1 MYHLYWLL
9 GYTSNNLL
17 LGLKPMATNLSPT
30 LTHSIVMALFIL
42 IVPAVQVKGKYM
54 RVSMLVFSVNASS
67 LKEIALQH
75 RFSY

>member
-1 MYHLYWLL
+1 M
-9 GYTSNNLL
+9 
-17 LGLKPMATNLSPT
+17 T

-54 RVSMLVFSVNASS
+54 RVSMLGFSVNASL